1 MKKLLTHFELT
12 TPYKFELNDL
22 RAILSVINL
31 WSIVARNETLI
42 FICVLTAVFGIVNDI
57 IFNRRI
63 NGLVIHFSTLAI
75 NIMALTRF

>member
-1 MKKLLTHFELT
+1 MKKLLAHFELT

-31 WSIVARNETLI
+31 WSIVTRNETLI

-75 NIMALTRF
+75 NIMALTKF

>member
-1 MKKLLTHFELT
+1 MKKLLAHFELT

-22 RAILSVINL
+22 RAVLSIMNL
-31 WSIVARNETLI
+31 WSIVARNEALI
-42 FICVLTAVFGIVNDI
+42 FICVLTAAFGIVNDI

-75 NIMALTRF
+75 NIIALTKF